1 MFKYQL
7 LDLLLVL
14 QWEHLDLLE
23 MDTLLAV
30 AVVVMVVIG
39 QQEQVVLVEEG
50 NQVLTV
56 QELQKVKVF
65 LVLITLAVAVVLVQ
79 DSLTVL
85 EEMVDLELLY
95 FVIEQHNKTN

>member
-7 LDLLLVL
+7 LDHLLLP

-50 NQVLTV
+50 NQVLGV

-65 LVLITLAVAVVLVQ
+65 LVLITLVAAVVLVQ
-79 DSLTVL
+79 DTLTVL
-85 EEMVDLELLY
+85 EEMVDQ
-95 FVIEQHNKTN
+95 V